1 MRKRTVNPPT
11 KPKKKDTSINIFP
24 DEIAPKNKNN
34 NTSNHSTHS
43 SHSTHSNKIAQ
54 NEKIFKIPISRSSD
68 ILDSDVSMANIFDFT
83 FNKQFDKDFDK
94 QFNKEFDKEFNHFPT
109 YTNSKQK
116 KSELYAKYLDTKQS
130 SQSIPVSK
138 SVTKDIPISKSIT
151 KDIPV
156 SKSVTKDIPVSKP
169 VTKTVA
175 KDNELVPLL
184 SKSVPKDNESVPLLG
199 KQVTRDDNPLLSLI
213 SGMSTKTMPK
223 DSKTMLSGSL
233 KDAKLSVPRE
243 PKMHINFDAFDDTDE
258 KCGIKTLLNSQ
269 GKITYPFHNPV
280 TSPKLTLDQNI
291 SKTAINNISKQQN
304 IMYKKLQEIKLNNA
318 TIQSNIKM
326 AQNDIIPTSKETLTN
341 IIIADSKESQPNIII
356 DDTKKTL
363 SNIIVDDS
371 KEIHDTKKTLTNR
384 SIDNTK
390 ETLTNIM
397 AEDDAKKTLT
407 NIISDDDAK
416 KSLTTI
422 MPDDDAKETPTNII
436 PDDDAKKSLTTIMPN
451 DNISLCISQNNPEAV
466 PVNIKCVFCGDYQDK
481 KVDIVSNKPVLPAI
495 IVSSIET
502 VVEDNIKNDLVRF
515 DNEKKIDIKNH
526 DIDIVNMNNNIV
538 SNSMLN
544 NETSGEE
551 ERIQITPIDVIDNII
566 LNDNNECIESE
577 INKSYLKET
586 NDIMINSVNRR
597 NNMLRSRMYESMAS
611 PVQIRPSPLAAS
623 TISAVPTIATRSKI
637 NFEPVEEKNDG
648 DNNWKSLSVDMIM
661 TSFKVIAD
669 LPDGA
674 KLKIVNGTHLAKED
688 SYVACL
694 SRYSEGQGRDKII
707 SFLDHLFLESERNI
721 YEILDNIRN
730 GNNVDTNVS
739 VLNGVISK
747 IHIFLHRYEK
757 MRNVYIQDS
766 SAFARLGIIRDKFF
780 TFLNTL
786 FRNMVIPKK

>member
-34 NTSNHSTHS
+34 NTSSHSTHS
-43 SHSTHSNKIAQ
+43 THSTHSNKIAQ

-151 KDIPV
+151 KDISIPV
-156 SKSVTKDIPVSKP
+156 SKSVTKDIPVSKLAS
-169 VTKTVA
+169 KSVA

-184 SKSVPKDNESVPLLG
+184 SKSVPKDNESVPLLA

-223 DSKTMLSGSL
+223 NSKPLLSGSL

-243 PKMHINFDAFDDTDE
+243 PKMHINFDAFDDTNE

-269 GKITYPFHNPV
+269 VKITYPFHNPV

-291 SKTAINNISKQQN
+291 SRTAINNISKQQN

-341 IIIADSKESQPNIII
+341 IIIDDSKETQSNIII
-356 DDTKKTL
+356 DD
-363 SNIIVDDS
+363 S
-371 KEIHDTKKTLTNR
+371 KETHA
-384 SIDNTK
+384 TK
-390 ETLTNIM
+390 ETLTNRTINNTKETVTNII
-397 AEDDAKKTLT
+397 ADDDAKKTLT
-407 NIISDDDAK
+407 NIMPDDDTKETLTNRSINNTKEIVTNIIPEDDAK
-416 KSLTTI
+416 KT
-422 MPDDDAKETPTNII
+422 
-436 PDDDAKKSLTTIMPN
+436 LTTIMPN
-451 DNISLCISQNNPEAV
+451 ITTIMPNNNISLCISQNNPEAV
-466 PVNIKCVFCGDYQDK
+466 PVNIKCVFCGDYQDN
-481 KVDIVSNKPVLPAI
+481 KVDIVSNKPVLPEI

-623 TISAVPTIATRSKI
+623 TVSAVPTIATRSKI
-637 NFEPVEEKNDG
+637 NFEPVEEKNDA